1 MSGSASWA
9 LVSTIK
15 APLTGVLDFAA
26 WHLELGAKRLHIY
39 LDDPEDPAYPVLK
52 AHPRIR
58 AVRCDDAHWR
68 RVAPKGRPQTH
79 QLRQVANASHCYNR
93 KNSHDWLGHI
103 DVDEFLFPEGDMGRI
118 LAALP
123 VDVTSAR
130 LRPMEVLAPGDTPDG
145 VTRFRAFA
153 LPLARRH
160 AQTDR
165 IYPEFGRWLN
175 GGMLSHVAG
184 KLFLRAGLPQVRF
197 RIHKALSAGTELAEA
212 TELAQVPLGHLHAPD
227 WDSWHRH
234 YRFRLARG
242 AYRAELK
249 PMRPAFED
257 SLSLH
262 DLLSRLEETEGE
274 AGLRRFFTEV
284 CTDTPALRRALAA
297 EGLLHEVPMDLARL
311 RMQHF
316 PSAASPKTA

>member
-1 MSGSASWA
+1 MSATASWA
-9 LVSTIK
+9 IVSTIR
-15 APLTGVLDFAA
+15 APLCEVLDFAA

-39 LDDPEDPAYPVLK
+39 LDDPGDPAYPILK

-68 RVAPKGRPQTH
+68 RVAPKGRPDKH

-103 DVDEFLFPEGDMGRI
+103 DVDEFLSPDGDMGRI
-118 LAALP
+118 LSALP
-123 VDVTSAR
+123 EDASSAR
-130 LRPMEVLAPGDTPDG
+130 MRPMEVLAPGDAPDG

-153 LPLARRH
+153 LPLAQRH

-165 IYPEFGRWLN
+165 LYPEFGRWLN

-197 RIHKALSAGTELAEA
+197 RIHKALSAGAELAEA
-212 TELAQVPLGHLHAPD
+212 VELTQVPLGHLHAPD
-227 WDSWHRH
+227 WDSWLRH

-249 PMRPAFED
+249 PMRPAFDD
-257 SLSLH
+257 SLTLH
-262 DLLSRLEETEGE
+262 DLLSRLEATEGE

-284 CTDTPALRRALAA
+284 CTDTARLREGLAA
-297 EGLLHEVPMDLARL
+297 QGLLHEVRMDLARL
-311 RMQHF
+311 RLSHF
-316 PSAASPKTA
+316 PDTPAYVAP